1 MKQWKQLHYCAY
13 HGLTSSVIR
22 LLSIRNIDVH
32 LKDYLR
38 KTPLFLA
45 ANNGH
50 AHIVYLLV
58 LKGADIDAR
67 NSNNQTAFMRA
78 AIVNKIDTIISC
90 SKMVLM

>member
-1 MKQWKQLHYCAY
+1 
-13 HGLTSSVIR
+13 
-22 LLSIRNIDVH
+22 
-32 LKDYLR
+32 
-38 KTPLFLA
+38 
-45 ANNGH
+45 
-50 AHIVYLLV
+50 VYLLV